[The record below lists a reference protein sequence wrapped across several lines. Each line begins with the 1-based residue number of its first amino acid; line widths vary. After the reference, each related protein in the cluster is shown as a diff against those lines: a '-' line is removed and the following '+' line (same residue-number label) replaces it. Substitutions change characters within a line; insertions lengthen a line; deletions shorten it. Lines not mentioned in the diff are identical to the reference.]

1 MVLNELYTKRVFDVG
16 MFENGRWAE
25 MIEWCRTNLYHG
37 GHYEPN
43 WYAQYPNFY
52 FKDKDE
58 YLMFCL
64 RYP

>member
-1 MVLNELYTKRVFDVG
+1 MTKEFVKQVFDVG
-16 MFENGRWAE
+16 MFENGTWAE
-25 MIEWCRTNLYHG
+25 MIEWCRNNLYHG

-43 WYAQYPNFY
+43 WLAQYPNFY

-64 RYP
+64 RWP